1 MVVSRYRSVQCAITG
16 SDEKIELPATIA
28 IKHQLRML
36 MAQDEAKKAQ
46 ADARAEASRRQR
58 REELLAK

>member
-16 SDEKIELPATIA
+16 SDEKSNFLQ
-28 IKHQLRML
+28 HQPRML
-36 MAQDEAKKAQ
+36 MAQDESKRAE

-58 REELLAK
+58 REELLKN

>member
-16 SDEKIELPATIA
+16 SDEKSSFLQRSPS
-28 IKHQLRML
+28 KHQLRML
-36 MAQDEAKKAQ
+36 MAQDEAKKAE

>member
-1 MVVSRYRSVQCAITG
+1 
-16 SDEKIELPATIA
+16 
-28 IKHQLRML
+28 ML
-36 MAQDEAKKAQ
+36 MAQDEAKKAD